1 MKKIIR
7 FVFLFLI
14 VSTLSVLVACDD
26 NEETLSKSLNI
37 TEESIEI
44 EVGQEFAVN
53 VVLENLEGDIQWEVS
68 DASVASVSGKVVTGL
83 KVEIGRAH
91 V

>member
-53 VVLENLEGDIQWEVS
+53 VVLENLDRKS
-68 DASVASVSGKVVTGL
+68 TRLNSS
-83 KVEIGRAH
+83 H
-91 V
+91 